1 MAPRVEPNDV
11 EARLLIEAILLRY
24 HYDFRQYAFVS
35 VKRRLANALSRFGF
49 ASISELQG
57 QVLRDP
63 ALFAQLLDYLTV
75 QVSDMFRDPAYFQA
89 LRSEVVPVLATYP
102 SFKVWVAGCSTGEE
116 AYSIA
121 ILLRE
126 AGLLSRALIYAT
138 DINGRALDQAR
149 QGVYAEARVAGFA
162 DNHARSGGTVPF
174 SHYYTAGYGNAVLDK
189 TLRQNIVFA
198 DHSLS
203 TDSVFAEVHL
213 VSCRNVLIYF
223 DRALQDRAVGL
234 FADALAPRGFLGI
247 GSRESLRFSAQ
258 AAKFEEVRRDERLF
272 RRKVA

>member
-1 MAPRVEPNDV
+1 MAIEPLDV
-11 EARLLIEAILLRY
+11 EARLLVEAILVRY
-24 HYDFRQYAFVS
+24 HYDFRHYSFVS

-49 ASISELQG
+49 SSISELQG

-63 ALFAQLLDYLTV
+63 ALFSQLLDYLTV
-75 QVSDMFRDPAYFQA
+75 QVSDMFRDPDYYRA
-89 LRSEVVPVLATYP
+89 LREDVLPVLATYP
-102 SFKVWVAGCSTGEE
+102 SFKVWVAGCSQGEE

-138 DINGRALDQAR
+138 DINARALDQAR
-149 QGVYAEARVAGFA
+149 MGVYSAERVEGFA
-162 DNHARSGGTVPF
+162 ANHARSGATVPF
-174 SHYYTAGYGNAVLDK
+174 SRYYTAAYGKAVLDK
-189 TLRQNIVFA
+189 TLRQQIVFA

-203 TDSVFAEVHL
+203 TDSVFAEVQL

-223 DRALQDRAVGL
+223 DRQLQDRAVGL

-247 GSRESLRFSAQ
+247 GSRESLRFSGQ
-258 AAKFEEVRRDERLF
+258 AGRFEDVRRDQRLY
-272 RRKVA
+272 RKTGA